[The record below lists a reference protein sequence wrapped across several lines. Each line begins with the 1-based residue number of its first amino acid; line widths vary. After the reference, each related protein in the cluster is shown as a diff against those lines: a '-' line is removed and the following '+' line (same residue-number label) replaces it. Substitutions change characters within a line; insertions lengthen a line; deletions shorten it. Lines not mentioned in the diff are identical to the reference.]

1 MTDRHSRHRGE
12 TFMIHRFAIAALAF
26 AVLAGPAAADAPK
39 PVVRQVFSGTETA
52 SGQPLMLP
60 QGQAEVIVSTY
71 EIPPGAAL
79 PVHKHPFPRYAYVL
93 AGRLAVTATDTGKV
107 SSYGPGDFV
116 VEMLDTWHSGT
127 TVGDETVK
135 LLVIDQVEPGKPNVV
150 LKQ

>member
-1 MTDRHSRHRGE
+1 MTR
-12 TFMIHRFAIAALAF
+12 RFAVAALAL

-39 PVVRQVFSGTETA
+39 PVVRPVFSGTETA
-52 SGQPLMLP
+52 SGQPLVLP

-93 AGRLAVTATDTGKV
+93 AGRLEVTATDTGKV

-116 VEMLDTWHSGT
+116 VEMLDTWHSGA
-127 TVGDETVK
+127 TVGEETVK

-150 LKQ
+150 LKK